1 MTRRIVRALRPALTL
16 GVALALAGPA
26 AAPPAALA
34 QAKPVRWKM
43 ASAFA
48 AVLPV
53 LGPGGLYMTGR
64 LETITAGRIQI
75 KFFDPGKLVP
85 ALQIFEAVSTGAV
98 DAGWSAAGFWSGKI
112 PSAVLFT
119 AVPFGPDTGEYLA
132 WIYDGGGLKLWR
144 EIYAKHNV
152 HPLPCGMLPPEASGW
167 FRQEIK
173 SLDQFKGMKI
183 RFFGIGGKV
192 MQKLGASVQLLA
204 PGDIF
209 PALERGVLDAT
220 EFSMPAL
227 DEKQGLYQVAKHY
240 YFPAWHQQASILEL
254 IVNKA
259 RWDALAEADQI
270 LIDAVCRDT
279 ILKTITEGE
288 TIQNAAIERMKAKGV
303 KVHTWPPSIIAAF
316 RKTTDEVLREEAK
329 ADADFARVWKSLQAF
344 REDYAVWAKLS
355 RLKS

>member
-1 MTRRIVRALRPALTL
+1 MTHRRVDAPRSVLAAVVTLALLAT
-16 GVALALAGPA
+16 ALAPSPA
-26 AAPPAALA
+26 RA

-53 LGPGGLYMTGR
+53 LGPGGLYMSGR
-64 LETITAGRIQI
+64 LETISGGRIQI

-119 AVPFGPDTGEYLA
+119 AVPFGPDTSEYLA
-132 WIYDGGGLKLWR
+132 WMYDGGGLKLWR

-152 HPLPCGMLPPEASGW
+152 YPLPCGVLPPEASGW

-173 SLDQFKGMKI
+173 SVAQFKGMKI

-254 IVNKA
+254 IVNKS
-259 RWDALAEADQI
+259 RWDALSEADQV

-303 KVHTWPPSIIAAF
+303 KVHTWPPGIVAAF
-316 RKTTDEVLREEAK
+316 RKTTDEVLAEEAK
-329 ADADFARVWKSLQAF
+329 ADQDFARVWKSLRAF
-344 REDYAVWAKLS
+344 REDYAAWTKLS